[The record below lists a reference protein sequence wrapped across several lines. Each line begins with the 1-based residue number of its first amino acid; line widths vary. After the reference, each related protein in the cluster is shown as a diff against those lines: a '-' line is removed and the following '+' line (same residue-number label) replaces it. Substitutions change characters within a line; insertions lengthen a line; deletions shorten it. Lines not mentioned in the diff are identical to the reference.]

1 MSTPLAHVQYGRIFD
16 NYERDLRRLQSEVLK
31 ESGGILRRHLE
42 SSMRI
47 RWYRTGASVESIS
60 EGEITTEGDKARFA
74 LTVGTF
80 YSIFGEYGTGQRG
93 AATGQPAPPFYKYGS
108 KPGMSARRFGR
119 LAIETARPEIHDLQL
134 LKLREL
140 GKGMTVAR

>member
-1 MSTPLAHVQYGRIFD
+1 MSTPLARVEYGKIFD
-16 NYERDLRRLQSEVLK
+16 NYERNLRRLQSEALK
-31 ESGGILRRHLE
+31 ESGGVLKRHLE
-42 SSMRI
+42 TSMRA
-47 RWYRTGASVESIS
+47 RWYRTGASVESIN
-60 EGEITTEGDKARFA
+60 EGEVTTEGNKAQFT

-108 KPGMSARRFGR
+108 KLGMSARRFSR
-119 LAIETARPEIHDLQL
+119 LAIETARSEIHDLHL

>member
-1 MSTPLAHVQYGRIFD
+1 MSTPLARVQYGRIFD
-16 NYERDLRRLQSEVLK
+16 NYERNLRRLQSEALK
-31 ESGGILRRHLE
+31 ESGGVLKRYLE
-42 SSMRI
+42 TSMRA
-47 RWYRTGASVESIS
+47 RWYRTGASVESIN
-60 EGEITTEGDKARFA
+60 EGEVTTEGNKAQFT

-108 KPGMSARRFGR
+108 KPGMSARRFSR
-119 LAIETARPEIHDLQL
+119 LAIETARPEIHDLHL

-140 GKGMTVAR
+140 GKGMTA